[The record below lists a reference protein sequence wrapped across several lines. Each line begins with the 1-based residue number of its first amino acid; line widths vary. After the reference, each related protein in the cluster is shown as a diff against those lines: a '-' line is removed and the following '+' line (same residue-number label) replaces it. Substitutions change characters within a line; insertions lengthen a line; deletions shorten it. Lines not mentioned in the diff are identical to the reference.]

1 MQLKKI
7 QHYLQEYKKFLS
19 SPAAQERLYA
29 WESQRIFQEHWDVEA
44 KNFGDMF
51 DRSLDN
57 SQTRR
62 LWKRENYEPKKRM
75 LDFITLEPEGV
86 RFIFQDLFNEEK
98 NVENRVDRFVFYCD
112 DLLQNY
118 KEKYPRSTENR
129 HWHDDNYQ
137 MVSIY
142 LAFRYPDKYAIYE
155 HEAFKLLLQKIG
167 SSDIPQVPDVGRFV
181 KVIRTL
187 YNFMQKES
195 EILQFHQNRLNSK
208 RHYMGESLLIMWD
221 FYLFCVH
228 I

>member
-7 QHYLQEYKKFLS
+7 QQYLQEYKNFLT

-44 KNFGDMF
+44 RDFGEMY

-98 NVENRVDRFVFYCD
+98 SVENRVDRFVFYCD
-112 DLLQNY
+112 DLLQAY

-137 MVSIY
+137 MVSLY
-142 LAFRYPDKYAIYE
+142 LAFRFPAQYTIYN
-155 HEAFKLLLQKIG
+155 HDAFIQLLQKIG
-167 SSDIPQVPDVGRFV
+167 STDIPQAADFGRFV
-181 KVIRTL
+181 KVMRTL
-187 YNFMQKES
+187 YNFLQKEP
-195 EILQFHQNRLNSK
+195 EILQLHQNRLHPK
-208 RHYMGESLLIMWD
+208 RHYLGDSLLIMWD
-221 FYLFCVH
+221 FYLFCAGN
-228 I
+228 